1 MVTQIWEDSLSALNA
16 LVALAAGRL
25 GVTYAG
31 WRLDGRAEDATK
43 PRSIA
48 AAACVWS
55 HRPAY
60 VTKPFTFGLA
70 PNHLRHYEILAP
82 GAKTQD
88 AAIMRALEL
97 SLLVANA
104 DFRPDLNAQLGIHDR
119 AWRGLD
125 QGKQLEYL
133 NHSHI
138 AADTHGLP
146 LAFMLM
152 TTVDG
157 TSRTYTNF
165 WHPRILPPRRCLAE
179 LKHLYLGKLA
189 QQEQPS

>member
-25 GVTYAG
+25 SVTYAG

-48 AAACVWS
+48 AAACVWP

-60 VTKPFTFGLA
+60 VTTPFTFGLV
-70 PNHLRHYEILAP
+70 PNHLRRYGILAP

-88 AAIMRALEL
+88 AATMRALEL

-104 DFRPDLNAQLGIHDR
+104 DFRPDLNAQLGVHDR
-119 AWRGLD
+119 AWRGLG
-125 QGKQLEYL
+125 QVKQLECL
-133 NHSHI
+133 NQSLI

-165 WHPRILPPRRCLAE
+165 WHPRILPPRQCLAE
-179 LKHLYLGKLA
+179 LKHLYLEKLA
-189 QQEQPS
+189 RQEQPS